1 MSQQMKIKIV
11 AVEVGQ
17 GTTKTNKPYDFLEVT
32 YKNLTFEGKTESKK
46 VMPFGAKEVFDTL
59 KKSKSGE
66 TYTLLREKDN
76 AGYWQ
81 WVGIVE
87 GDTVIED
94 NTPTQ
99 AQSAAAPAK
108 AVPAKSTFE
117 TPEERAKKQVYI
129 IRQSSLSAAIDTLK
143 TDKKNPTKEEVV
155 GLATYYVDYV
165 LGNDVKV
172 AGVAVN
178 VPEFDPDEDIPL

>member
-1 MSQQMKIKIV
+1 MKIKIV

-17 GTTKTNKPYDFLEVT
+17 GTTKSNKPYDFLEVT

-46 VMPFGAKEVFDTL
+46 VMPFGAKEVFDAL

-81 WVGIVE
+81 WIGIVE
-87 GDTVIED
+87 GDTNIETE
-94 NTPTQ
+94 NTTKTDGY
-99 AQSAAAPAK
+99 AAAAPSK

-129 IRQSSLSAAIDTLK
+129 IRQSSISAAIDTLK
-143 TDKKNPTKEEVV
+143 TDKKAPTKEEVV
-155 GLATYYVDYV
+155 GLATYYTDFV

-172 AGVAVN
+172 AATAKVT
-178 VPEFDPDEDIPL
+178 PPPFDPDEDIPL